1 MKVRKMRELLKEQNA
16 SASVFLDEINDLNCG
31 LVKVAEQGNKV
42 VLYSIAEVNGKPDT
56 YKPSCIVSTMTLFI
70 CLKKFPDDYDV
81 VMASG
86 DPVLFVVSRVNDND
100 SVVLEDENVNDLSS
114 ELEARFATAVEEQWD
129 ELYFFMDLLDTGFA
143 LADINKYCPEKYEYS
158 KKFMEEHGLISDVI
172 DDETGEKYDPKDFV
186 IETCP
191 VCGREE
197 VIRIKGVSRCRC
209 GYPLA
214 PCSVCES
221 YDYATCPY
229 GCNGT
234 EEDTEKPCDH
244 DALPDSIQEKL
255 YALL

>member
-16 SASVFLDEINDLNCG
+16 SSSVFLDEINDLNCG

-129 ELYFFMDLLDTGFA
+129 ELYFFMDLLDTGFT

-172 DDETGEKYDPKDFV
+172 DD
-186 IETCP
+186 
-191 VCGREE
+191 
-197 VIRIKGVSRCRC
+197 
-209 GYPLA
+209 
-214 PCSVCES
+214 
-221 YDYATCPY
+221 
-229 GCNGT
+229 
-234 EEDTEKPCDH
+234 
-244 DALPDSIQEKL
+244 
-255 YALL
+255 

>member
-1 MKVRKMRELLKEQNA
+1 
-16 SASVFLDEINDLNCG
+16 
-31 LVKVAEQGNKV
+31 
-42 VLYSIAEVNGKPDT
+42 
-56 YKPSCIVSTMTLFI
+56 MTLFI

-129 ELYFFMDLLDTGFA
+129 ELYFFMDLLDTGFT

-221 YDYATCPY
+221 CDYAIVLMAATAPKRILRSHVTMMRFLTAFRKNCMHYFKNTPKK
-229 GCNGT
+229 N
-234 EEDTEKPCDH
+234 
-244 DALPDSIQEKL
+244 LPGSSFFCRISHTKFSFHIVSVNIFGFERRIYYVRNDFKN
-255 YALL
+255 

>member
-1 MKVRKMRELLKEQNA
+1 MSELLKEQNA

-214 PCSVCES
+214 PCSVCERCGRS
-221 YDYATCPY
+221 PPSGVSWAT
-229 GCNGT
+229 T
-234 EEDTEKPCDH
+234 
-244 DALPDSIQEKL
+244 ASWRRS
-255 YALL
+255 